1 MFSVC
6 FFKLTLLERN
16 VHYSYTLLI
25 FEEQN
30 TGTLQAGL
38 KEQKKFFLRKKNY
51 LRRKSFQLLRSMS
64 GGKIAILYVKQ

>member
-1 MFSVC
+1 M
-6 FFKLTLLERN
+6 
-16 VHYSYTLLI
+16 HYSYTLLI

-38 KEQKKFFLRKKNY
+38 KEQKKIFLRTKND
-51 LRRKSFQLLRSMS
+51 LRRKSLQLLRSMS